1 MSAYESLSRSYETPP
16 DNDVANIDNVCSQRR
31 LKMLFNV
38 PPTRFTPESP
48 YKYMSNGQL
57 QFTKQQLDMRRKV
70 EILKHNKSSTQGN
83 KQTKKEQ
90 WSHIN
95 NRKYS
100 IRKTIGNLSL
110 LPGATVASSMDC
122 ATVATSSKKTDVP
135 GPNIIL
141 QQDNSVPLYNYGAP
155 VRSYGFLNEEN
166 TNGFEVIS
174 NGEIKTFYDGV
185 YGFLACLKITDSID
199 ETSKL
204 FRIELP
210 FTLGYSKNVGVS
222 ETQEISGN
230 IILNSPSTGQ
240 NTTKVYYSGT
250 ETNSGTHSFAISVG
264 DTTST
269 TSTYEFTTSTETTVE
284 SPTVGVIQIDNI
296 FVQTQ
301 PDFFYEISQ
310 QVNLTTDMS
319 LSLITPCLKVNM
331 NSVVFS
337 TN

>member
-1 MSAYESLSRSYETPP
+1 MSAYETLSRTYETPT
-16 DNDVANIDNVCSQRR
+16 DNDVANIDALCSQRR

-48 YKYMSNGQL
+48 YKYNSSGQL

-95 NRKYS
+95 SRKYS
-100 IRKTIGNLSL
+100 IRKIIGNTSL
-110 LPGATVASSMDC
+110 LPGATVVSSVDC
-122 ATVATSSKKTDVP
+122 ATVPTSSKKTDVP
-135 GPNIIL
+135 GPEIIL

-166 TNGFEVIS
+166 MNGFEVIS

-185 YGFLACLKITDSID
+185 YGFLTCLKIMDSID

-204 FRIELP
+204 FRIVMP

-222 ETQEISGN
+222 VTQEISGN
-230 IILNSPSTGQ
+230 ISLVPPTSQ
-240 NTTKVYYSGT
+240 NTTKLYYSGT
-250 ETNSGTHSFAISVG
+250 ETNSGTHRFALISG
-264 DTTST
+264 
-269 TSTYEFTTSTETTVE
+269 TSTYEFPTSTDSIVE
-284 SPTVGVIQIDNI
+284 SPLVGVIQIDNI
-296 FVQTQ
+296 YVQTQ
-301 PDFFYEISQ
+301 PDFFYEIAQ
-310 QVNLTTDMS
+310 QVELTTDMS
-319 LSLITPCLKVNM
+319 LSLITPCLKVDM
-331 NSVVFS
+331 NSVVFT

>member
-1 MSAYESLSRSYETPP
+1 MSAYESLSRTYETPA
-16 DNDVANIDNVCSQRR
+16 DNDVANIDTLCSQRR

-48 YKYMSNGQL
+48 YKYNSSGQL

-95 NRKYS
+95 SRKYS
-100 IRKTIGNLSL
+100 IRKIIGNASL
-110 LPGATVASSMDC
+110 LTGATVVSSVDC
-122 ATVATSSKKTDVP
+122 ATVPTSSKKTDVP
-135 GPNIIL
+135 GPEIIL

-166 TNGFEVIS
+166 MNGFEVIS
-174 NGEIKTFYDGV
+174 NGEINTFYDGV
-185 YGFLACLKITDSID
+185 YGFLACLKIMDSID

-204 FRIELP
+204 FRIEMP

-222 ETQEISGN
+222 VTQEISGN
-230 IILNSPSTGQ
+230 ISLVPPTGQ

-250 ETNSGTHSFAISVG
+250 ETNSGTHRFALISG
-264 DTTST
+264 A
-269 TSTYEFTTSTETTVE
+269 STYEFPTSTDAIVE
-284 SPTVGVIQIDNI
+284 SPLVGVIQIDKI

-301 PDFFYEISQ
+301 PDFFYEIAQ
-310 QVNLTTDMS
+310 QVELATDMS
-319 LSLITPCLKVNM
+319 LSLITPCLKVDM
-331 NSVVFS
+331 NSVVF
-337 TN
+337 TMN

>member
-1 MSAYESLSRSYETPP
+1 MG
-16 DNDVANIDNVCSQRR
+16 DNSVGDNSVGTLDNGDVADIAVQCEQRR
-31 LKMLFNV
+31 QNMLFNV
-38 PPTRFTPESP
+38 PPTRFTQESP
-48 YKYMSNGQL
+48 YKYNSSGQL

-90 WSHIN
+90 WSHMN
-95 NRKYS
+95 SRKYS
-100 IRKTIGNLSL
+100 IRKIIGDASL
-110 LPGATVASSMDC
+110 LPGATVVSSVDC
-122 ATVATSSKKTDVP
+122 ATIPTSSKKTDVP
-135 GPNIIL
+135 GPEIIL
-141 QQDNSVPLYNYGAP
+141 QQDNSIPLYIYGAP

-185 YGFLACLKITDSID
+185 YGFLACLKIMDSID

-204 FRIELP
+204 FRIEMP

-222 ETQEISGN
+222 VTQEISGN
-230 IILNSPSTGQ
+230 ISLVPPTTGQ
-240 NTTKVYYSGT
+240 NTTKIYYSGT
-250 ETNSGTHSFAISVG
+250 NTNSGTHSFTLSG
-264 DTTST
+264 E
-269 TSTYEFTTSTETTVE
+269 STYEFPTSIDAIVE
-284 SPTVGVIQIDNI
+284 SPLVGVIQIYNI

-301 PDFFYEISQ
+301 PDFFYEIAQ
-310 QVNLTTDMS
+310 QVDLSTNMS

-331 NSVVFS
+331 NSVVFT

>member
-1 MSAYESLSRSYETPP
+1 MSAYESLSRTYETPT
-16 DNDVANIDNVCSQRR
+16 DNDVANIDALCSQRR

-48 YKYMSNGQL
+48 YKYNSSGQL

-90 WSHIN
+90 WSHMN
-95 NRKYS
+95 SRKYS
-100 IRKTIGNLSL
+100 IRKIIGDASL
-110 LPGATVASSMDC
+110 LPGATVVSSVDC
-122 ATVATSSKKTDVP
+122 ATVPTSSKKTDVP
-135 GPNIIL
+135 GPEIIL

-155 VRSYGFLNEEN
+155 IRSYGFLNEEN

-185 YGFLACLKITDSID
+185 YGFLACLKIMDSID

-204 FRIELP
+204 FRIEMP

-222 ETQEISGN
+222 VTQEISGN
-230 IILNSPSTGQ
+230 ISLVPPTTGQ
-240 NTTKVYYSGT
+240 NTTKIYYSGT
-250 ETNSGTHSFAISVG
+250 NTNSGTHNFTLSG
-264 DTTST
+264 E
-269 TSTYEFTTSTETTVE
+269 STYEFPTSTNAIVE
-284 SPTVGVIQIDNI
+284 SPLVGVIQIDNI

-301 PDFFYEISQ
+301 PDFFYEIAQ
-310 QVNLTTDMS
+310 QVDLSTNMS

-331 NSVVFS
+331 NSVVF
-337 TN
+337 TMN